1 MNKLK
6 VCKKCNERL
15 PATLEYF
22 YKVKGN
28 NDGLHGTCKEC
39 RTKQTRKA
47 AKKRREEG
55 RHLIHDL
62 VCDWCGIDFKGD
74 TEHRRFCSTDCQYT
88 WQRESKEYR
97 TIHKN
102 NGLKSGKYNQYGS
115 PEERENRFKKQFESK
130 YLSFEYYSEF
140 KGSEDAFKMK
150 CRICGHVQERN
161 AQIVRPSRN
170 EELQCDNCNELV
182 RVKKELIK
190 ELINVLNKQVN
201 NLNRE
206 IKTKIQPEV
215 SSLRNIAA
223 NHKHYI
229 ECIEC
234 GEKFFSRRNKNTCSD
249 KCSKRRQNRIKEI
262 KRRHKL
268 RENGRIDWNITLDK
282 LIKRDKRI
290 CYMCNKEVDT
300 NDYIVDEDG
309 TFISGNNYPSIDHVI
324 PVSKG
329 GTHTWDNVKLAHR
342 HCNTMKSND
351 LAKPEDN
358 GQLKLI
364 I

>member
-1 MNKLK
+1 MLIQGRLSEEEKQIIKKMRNQNIGYTEIANKLN
-6 VCKKCNERL
+6 CKKDR
-15 PATLEYF
+15 
-22 YKVKGN
+22 VKKYCQKNKLG
-28 NDGLHGTCKEC
+28 G
-39 RTKQTRKA
+39 
-47 AKKRREEG
+47 AK
-55 RHLIHDL
+55 
-62 VCDWCGIDFKGD
+62 
-74 TEHRRFCSTDCQYT
+74 S
-88 WQRESKEYR
+88 
-97 TIHKN
+97 N
-102 NGLKSGKYNQYGS
+102 NQYGDLK
-115 PEERENRFKKQFESK
+115 EREEKFKKEFEKKFPNFKYRYGFKHVDGRFKCE
-130 YLSFEYYSEF
+130 
-140 KGSEDAFKMK
+140 

-170 EELQCDNCNELV
+170 EELQCDNCNELARV
-182 RVKKELIK
+182 RKELI
-190 ELINVLNKQVN
+190 IALNKHVN

-206 IKTKIQPEV
+206 IKTKLQ
-215 SSLRNIAA
+215 NIAA
-223 NHKHYI
+223 NHRHYI

-234 GEKFFSRRNKNTCSD
+234 GEKFFSRHNKKTCSD
-249 KCSKRRQNRIKEI
+249 KCSKRRNNRVKDI

-290 CYMCNKEVDT
+290 CYICNKEVDT
-300 NDYIVDEDG
+300 NDYIVYEDG

-342 HCNTMKSND
+342 ICNIIKSDD

>member
-1 MNKLK
+1 MLIKGRLSEEEKQIIKKMRNQNIGYTEIANKLN
-6 VCKKCNERL
+6 CKKDR
-15 PATLEYF
+15 
-22 YKVKGN
+22 VKKYCQKNKLG
-28 NDGLHGTCKEC
+28 GA
-39 RTKQTRKA
+39 KA
-47 AKKRREEG
+47 
-55 RHLIHDL
+55 
-62 VCDWCGIDFKGD
+62 
-74 TEHRRFCSTDCQYT
+74 
-88 WQRESKEYR
+88 
-97 TIHKN
+97 
-102 NGLKSGKYNQYGS
+102 KSYNQYGDLK
-115 PEERENRFKKQFESK
+115 EREEKFKKEFEEKFPNFKYRYDFKHVDSRFKCE
-130 YLSFEYYSEF
+130 
-140 KGSEDAFKMK
+140 

-182 RVKKELIK
+182 RVRK
-190 ELINVLNKQVN
+190 ELINVLNKQVD

-215 SSLRNIAA
+215 SSLQNIAA
-223 NHKHYI
+223 NHRHYI

-234 GEKFFSRRNKNTCSD
+234 GEKFFSRHNKNTCSD
-249 KCSKRRQNRIKEI
+249 KCIKRRKNRVKEI

-290 CYMCNKEVDT
+290 CYICNKEVDT
-300 NDYIVDEDG
+300 NDYIVYEDG

-342 HCNTMKSND
+342 NCNIIKSND
-351 LAKPEDN
+351 LAKPEN
-358 GQLKLI
+358 SGQLKLI